1 MDAKKL
7 PNITSREKN
16 SADEDS
22 VVESL
27 TLKQRAGDAANNWLA
42 KNRSLVLRQTPV
54 WAQSLAVILI
64 LLGTGAV
71 AGGILFRV
79 DEVVTAQGQ
88 LKSIGGVFEVKTPIG
103 GKISKVFFK
112 DGVYVRK
119 GQKLLNYDT
128 REVLQEQITLEKL
141 LKLEKQ
147 RFKTE
152 LSNYE
157 SQLNSL
163 ETQKRVLNKKFQT
176 NKVILKSMKELVS
189 VGGFQRLQYLQRED
203 ELYELQ
209 NQIID
214 LEDRQTRMNL
224 EIDNTTI
231 NHNRTLDQLQNSLKQ
246 AEFQLSYQNVVAP
259 IDGIVFDPQ
268 VAENSVLGSGE
279 RILSIVPQKG
289 LYAEVFVPNKDIGY
303 VMVDQSAKVR
313 VDAFPFS
320 RYGEINGKV
329 SQIGAE
335 ALAPDAAANYYRFP
349 LKITLEKSYL
359 EDKNIKIP
367 LSSGMSITTNL
378 KLRDKPVISLI
389 SDVFVNQADSVRSLR
404 QQ

>member
-7 PNITSREKN
+7 PNITSHEKN

-224 EIDNTTI
+224 EIDNTRI